1 MTNPFESIPVDL
13 EAKAQFSA
21 LLDIPSSKYSSEEH
35 LLKALVAAAV
45 DKLSEADR
53 KDYERKLK
61 EYTEQYEKWASSYK

>member
-13 EAKAQFSA
+13 ETNAQFSA
-21 LLDIPSSKYSSEEH
+21 LLDIPSSKYFSEED

-61 EYTEQYEKWASSYK
+61 DYTEQYEKWATSYK